1 MSYNTISS
9 LIAILIFLLK
19 IMLITQQILQN
30 PPDEIIY
37 YKQLV
42 LILHAL
48 GYFTKSLTDTVFH
61 RKINTCHNNKNV

>member
-37 YKQLV
+37 YEQLV

-48 GYFTKSLTDTVFH
+48 GYFTKSRTDTVFH
-61 RKINTCHNNKNV
+61 